1 MLTTFFLTA
10 TAAITGNHLLDAGV
24 SPVETLTAI
33 GIDVCVFVVVSVAT
47 VDSVALI
54 DVNLSWSPEAS
65 SFVSS
70 FFSVEVNW
78 AKWNGTGPFSQGK
91 MAHQLNLI
99 LMRLSDSLSRC
110 VDSLCHSL

>member
-1 MLTTFFLTA
+1 M
-10 TAAITGNHLLDAGV
+10 
-24 SPVETLTAI
+24 
-33 GIDVCVFVVVSVAT
+33 DVGDFVVVSVAA
-47 VDSVALI
+47 VESIVVLI

-91 MAHQLNLI
+91 KAHQLNLI

-110 VDSLCHSL
+110 VDHSVILSDLGCVSTQRHKHVFQVGFKIRNFNHPHP